1 LGRERE
7 LIAAL
12 ERLGRASGPDLA
24 RVLGVSPATLSRAVR
39 AAGDA
44 VCRMGRRR
52 GAQYALRRRI
62 GDLPLRIPV
71 FRVGTDGRPVRLGHL
86 DPLRDG
92 AHWLEFTD
100 GHGMLF
106 EGTPSFV
113 VDMQPQ
119 GYLGAGFARR
129 HPELGLPQRLADWN
143 DDHRLI
149 ALVHRGE
156 DCVGNLL
163 LGEPA
168 FERFQA
174 AREAGLEP
182 VEDER
187 YPDWADVALERPA
200 GSSAGGEHPKFATYG
215 AAADTPVLVKF
226 PPETIEAAVER
237 WRDLLVCEALALET
251 LHDHGLATATTR
263 VVDVHG
269 RRFLESVR
277 FDRVGVFGRLGIV
290 SLAAFDAEYLGV
302 GSDWIRTAEALRRD
316 RLLGA
321 DDCERIRFAD
331 VFGRLIGNTDRHLG
345 NLSFYCP
352 DPSAYRA
359 GLRLAPIYDMLP
371 MAFAPVGGRL
381 PAATFDPAPPRAAEL
396 DVWPAALRAATD
408 FWQRTQADARITMAF
423 RSLAEDALDRLR
435 SLEHL

>member
-1 LGRERE
+1 MARDRD

-24 RVLGVSPATLSRAVR
+24 RVLGVSAPTLSRAVR

-52 GAQYALRRRI
+52 GAQYALRRRVA
-62 GDLPLRIPV
+62 GLPLQIPL
-71 FRVGTDGRPVRLGHL
+71 FRVETDGRPVPIGHL

-100 GHGMLF
+100 GTGRLF

-113 VDMQPQ
+113 ADMQPQ

-129 HPELGLPQRLADWN
+129 HPELELPQRLADWN

-149 ALVHRGE
+149 ALAHRGE
-156 DCVGNLL
+156 DCVGNLI

-174 AREAGLEP
+174 VRRAGVDP
-182 VEDER
+182 VADAR
-187 YPDWADVALERPA
+187 YPELADTALERPA
-200 GSSAGGEHPKFATYG
+200 GSSAGGEHPKFGAYG
-215 AAADTPVLVKF
+215 ETADAPVLVKF
-226 PPETIEAAVER
+226 PPESTEAAVER
-237 WRDLLVCEALALET
+237 WRDLLVTEALALDT
-251 LHDHGLATATTR
+251 LRDHGLEAAVAR
-263 VVDVHG
+263 VIDVHG

-277 FDRVGVFGRLGIV
+277 FDRVGAFGRVGVV
-290 SLAAFDAEYLGV
+290 SLAALDTEFVGV
-302 GSDWIRTAEALRRD
+302 GSGWTRAAEALHRE
-316 RLLGA
+316 RLLGRE
-321 DDCERIRFAD
+321 DRDRVRFAD
-331 VFGRLIGNTDRHLG
+331 LFGRLIGNTDRHPG
-345 NLSFYCP
+345 NLSFHCR

-371 MAFAPVGGRL
+371 MVFAPAGGRL
-381 PAATFDPAPPRAAEL
+381 PATTFDPDPPRAAEL
-396 DVWPAALRAATD
+396 EAWPAALRAATD
-408 FWQRTQADARITMAF
+408 FWQRTVADERVTPAF
-423 RSLAEDALDRLR
+423 RSLAEDALARLR
-435 SLEHL
+435 SLDHL